1 MSTFVR
7 TNHTTLSLLQF
18 SKMVAVLLLIFFP
31 ALASANPIYQ
41 SSSNSSSTPYNVGA
55 QSMQYQPASYQM
67 TNTSNYQMSTT
78 LNPAQTVYAPF
89 SNEAP
94 GSQNNGPAKINGR
107 KNTGDGWVDS
117 GEEGRSEESPI
128 GEPWILLAF
137 AAAAAVVITLR
148 KKQTA

>member
-1 MSTFVR
+1 
-7 TNHTTLSLLQF
+7 
-18 SKMVAVLLLIFFP
+18 MVVVLLLIFFP
-31 ALASANPIYQ
+31 VLALANPVYQ

-89 SNEAP
+89 SDETP
-94 GSQNNGPAKINGR
+94 GSQNNGSNGPARINGR